1 MEKAKSWEARLKRS
15 KSSRALI
22 VVTGMMGISMAFQ
35 NCMGSNAFDLA
46 SLSGEAVESGTA
58 VDHPGGSTPTPSTQA
73 PLLVNRYQ
81 IQSLLMDTFKDPSV
95 ADTSGNNRVLSKLLI
110 STIVARAGTFGLP
123 CDSGNPM
130 LDVSSGG
137 DCDGTIVA
145 PMNQPATTLRAAY
158 KIQACEQILSNDI
171 FVTNLMKKIE
181 GPSAAVSQ
189 VNIAMLLA
197 YFYRGDDPEAGMIGG
212 LQLADQAAVQANPAI
227 KLIDRWRLLMM
238 VACESTGWEAL

>member
-1 MEKAKSWEARLKRS
+1 MAKAKLWEARLKRS
-15 KSSRALI
+15 KSSRALLI
-22 VVTGMMGISMAFQ
+22 VTGMMGVSMAFQ
-35 NCMGSNAFDLA
+35 NCMGSNSFDLA
-46 SLSGEAVESGTA
+46 SLSGDAVEAGTS
-58 VDHPGGSTPTPSTQA
+58 VDHPGGSAPTPSTQA
-73 PLLVNRYQ
+73 PLLANRYQ
-81 IQSLLMDTFKDPSV
+81 IQSLLMDTFKDPSI
-95 ADTSGNNRVLSKLLI
+95 ADTAGNNRVLSKLLI
-110 STIVARAGTFGLP
+110 STVVARAGTFGLP

-171 FVTNLMKKIE
+171 FVNNLMKKI
-181 GPSAAVSQ
+181 GGTSPAVDAT
-189 VNIAMLLA
+189 NINTLLG
-197 YFYRGDDPEAGMIGG
+197 YFYRGDDPEAGMITGM
-212 LQLADQAAVQANPAI
+212 QMADQMALQTNASI